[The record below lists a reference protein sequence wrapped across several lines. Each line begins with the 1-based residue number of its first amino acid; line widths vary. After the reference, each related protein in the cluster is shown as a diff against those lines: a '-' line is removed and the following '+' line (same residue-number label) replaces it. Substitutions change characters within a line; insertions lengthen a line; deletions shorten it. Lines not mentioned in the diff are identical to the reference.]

1 MTAVFVTSSVLLLVL
16 DYFGHP
22 AIPAYILAGI
32 LVGGFFPQQEMLSFV
47 QIGLAFLVFIFGVK
61 MDPER
66 LTSVARESQIAGA
79 VQILTIGALS
89 LGLGHFII
97 GFDFLN
103 SILFM
108 LAAVLSSTLVGLD
121 LLEREIH
128 INLTHGRL
136 AESIHLTQD
145 IIAVL
150 ILIALGST
158 GTILTDIPL
167 NLYHGL
173 IIILAALVFRQHL
186 FQRLTRLTGG
196 SRELMMLFSI
206 SILAGFI
213 GLAEYLGISIAVG
226 SFAAGFAVS
235 KYPYNMEILDTT
247 GSLKDFFS
255 AIFFVSLGALITV
268 PGPEVLL
275 ISGLLMAITSVFKP
289 YMVITSLIYQGY
301 NKRTSYLT
309 GMSIDQ
315 VSELSLVIAIQT
327 YLAGVMNETL
337 FQSIIITATASM
349 LISSYTQRHKEGIYN
364 FLSQYDILPDAE
376 ETIRTS
382 IKDEELNDHV
392 ILVGF
397 DTQGKRIAEKLKNE
411 DQQFV
416 VLENDPEKTSEL
428 RDRDENYIFSD
439 IMVDETWRE
448 ARPDKA
454 KLIISTIP
462 LRSASEKIIGLNT
475 DADRILRSE
484 TVEEAEEL
492 LKRENVK
499 YVNIPDL
506 TGAELLSDHIEGI
519 MRDVN
524 YREELR
530 RKNMLELR
538 RYLQSDEG

>member
-1 MTAVFVTSSVLLLVL
+1 MFVVSSVLLLVL
-16 DYFGHP
+16 DYFNHP

-32 LVGGFFPQQEMLSFV
+32 VVGGFFPQQEMLSFI

-79 VQILTIGALS
+79 VQILTIGGLS
-89 LGLGHFII
+89 LLIGHFIL
-97 GFDFLN
+97 GFDLLN

-108 LAAVLSSTLVGLD
+108 LAAALSSTLVGLD

-150 ILIALGST
+150 ILIALGGTS
-158 GTILTDIPL
+158 TILADIPL
-167 NLYHGL
+167 NLYNGL
-173 IIILAALVFRQHL
+173 IIIVASLVFRQFI
-186 FQRLTRLTGG
+186 FQKLTELTGG
-196 SRELMMLFSI
+196 SRELMMLYSI
-206 SILAGFI
+206 SVLAGFI
-213 GLAEYLGISIAVG
+213 GLAQYLDISIAVG

-235 KYPYNMEILDTT
+235 KYPYNIEILDTT

-268 PGPEVLL
+268 PNLEVLL
-275 ISGLLMAITSVFKP
+275 ISGLLLAITSVFKP

-337 FQSIIITATASM
+337 FQAIIITATASM
-349 LISSYTQRHKEGIYN
+349 LISSYTQRHKEGIYS

-376 ETIRTS
+376 ETIKAS
-382 IKDEELNDHV
+382 INEDLNEHV

-416 VLENDPEKTSEL
+416 VLENDPEKTTEL
-428 RDRDENYIFSD
+428 QDRGENYIFSD
-439 IMVDETWRE
+439 IMVDETWQE
-448 ARPDKA
+448 AKPEKA

-462 LRSASEKIIGLNT
+462 LKSASEKIIGLET

-484 TVEEAEEL
+484 SVEEAEKL
-492 LKRENVK
+492 LQRDNVK

-506 TGAELLSDHIEGI
+506 TSSELLVDHIEGI

-530 RKNMLELR
+530 RRNMLELR
-538 RYLQSDEG
+538 RYIQEKEG

>member
-1 MTAVFVTSSVLLLVL
+1 MVSSVLLLIM
-16 DYFGHP
+16 DYFDHP

-32 LVGGFFPQQEMLSFV
+32 IVGGIFPQQEMLSFI

-66 LTSVARESQIAGA
+66 LTSVARKSQIAGA
-79 VQILTIGALS
+79 VQITVIGTLS
-89 LGLGHFII
+89 LVLGHFLL
-97 GFDFLN
+97 GFDMLN
-103 SILFM
+103 SILFT

-145 IIAVL
+145 VIAIM

-158 GTILTDIPL
+158 ATILTNIPV
-167 NLYHGL
+167 NIYHGL
-173 IIILAALVFRQHL
+173 IIVTASLAFRQYI
-186 FQRLTRLTGG
+186 FQRLTYLTGG

-213 GLAEYLGISIAVG
+213 GLAQHLNISIAVG

-255 AIFFVSLGALITV
+255 AIFFVSLGALVTV
-268 PGPEVLL
+268 PSLEVVM
-275 ISGLLMAITSVFKP
+275 IAGILMVLTSILKP
-289 YMVITSLIYQGY
+289 YMVITSLIYQNY
-301 NKRTSYLT
+301 NKRTAYMT

-327 YLAGVMNETL
+327 YLAGVMNEAL
-337 FQSIIITATASM
+337 FQAIIITATASM
-349 LISSYTQRHKEGIYN
+349 LISSYTQRHKERIYRV
-364 FLSQYDILPDAE
+364 LSTYDVLPDAE
-376 ETIRTS
+376 KTIRANLDGEM
-382 IKDEELNDHV
+382 KDHV
-392 ILVGF
+392 ILAGY
-397 DTQGKRIAEKLKNE
+397 DTQGKRLAEKLKE
-411 DQQFV
+411 KDQRFL
-416 VLENDPEKTSEL
+416 VLENDPEKISEL
-428 RDRDENYIFSD
+428 QDKGENYIFSD
-439 IMVDETWRE
+439 IMEDEAWIQAFSE
-448 ARPDKA
+448 DA

-462 LRSASEKIIGLNT
+462 LWRASEKIIGLET

-484 TVEEAEEL
+484 TVEEAERFL
-492 LKRENVK
+492 RNENVK
-499 YVNIPDL
+499 YVNIPDI
-506 TGAELLSDHIEGI
+506 TSSELLGDHIDGI
-519 MRDVN
+519 LKNRN
-524 YREELR
+524 YKEELR

-538 RYLQSDEG
+538 KYIRSEEG